1 MIRLCDALDRLIRW
15 LGEGLAWLTGLMAL
29 LTAAVVVLRYAFD
42 QNTIVLQESVMYLHA
57 LVFLLG
63 IPYTLQRDG
72 HVRVDLL
79 YARLSPRRRALV
91 DALGGM
97 LLLLPVAIFIG
108 LSSLPYVAAS
118 WRVLESSSEVG
129 GLPAVFL
136 LKTLIPV
143 MALLLALQGLSLT
156 IRHLVDLLGTGRDA

>member
-1 MIRLCDALDRLIRW
+1 MIRLCDVLDRLIRW

-29 LTAAVVVLRYAFD
+29 LTAAVVVLRYLFD
-42 QNTIVLQESVMYLHA
+42 QNTVVLQESVMYLHA

-79 YARLSPRRRALV
+79 YSRFSPRGRALV
-91 DALGGM
+91 DALGGI
-97 LLLLPVAIFIG
+97 LLLLPVALFIG

-118 WRVLESSSEVG
+118 WRVLEGSSEVG

-143 MALLLALQGLSLT
+143 MAALLALQGLSLT
-156 IRHLVDLLGTGRDA
+156 LRRLVELTGSGQSA